1 MSKKDVEKH
10 YKKILEQ
17 YAELKQNL
25 SDFSEEAKK
34 GLFPPEKMDEIKAN
48 IRPLMDN
55 YERWSYMMF
64 LLNQPAKK
72 EKREKYKKQN
82 KKFLQS
88 LDERNSVES
97 TLQAGK
103 EVLHDMQSKK

>member
-25 SDFSEEAKK
+25 LDFSEEAKK
-34 GLFPPEKMDEIKAN
+34 GLFSPEKMDEIKAN

-88 LDERNSVES
+88 LDERNSIES